1 MHTPGPY
8 DVETYSGEFVNVS
21 NPRIDSIKLIDI
33 AHALSQICR
42 YGGHCRT
49 FYSVAEH
56 AVCVSRRMERRG
68 CPVWKQIAG
77 LHHDDTE
84 YVLGDVPRPTKPL
97 FGPRYAELTALVD
110 QAICY
115 YLNSAVGSRL
125 WLDPINFHDPDVKD
139 ADNWMLFVEARH
151 LLPSRGINW
160 SGSQLDDWGVRKDG
174 LPGRIVTPDYW
185 YGGLQP
191 LEAEAQFLAR
201 HHELIGAL
209 S

>member
-1 MHTPGPY
+1 MYTPGPY
-8 DVETYSGEFVNVS
+8 DVETFSGQYVDVS

-56 AVCVSRRMERRG
+56 AVAVSKRMERKG
-68 CPVWKQIAG
+68 CAVWKQFAG

-97 FGPRYAELTALVD
+97 FGPRYAELSMMMDSV
-110 QAICY
+110 ICS
-115 YLNSAVGSRL
+115 YLMQGQPNL
-125 WLDPINFHDPDVKD
+125 WLSPDNFHDEEVKD

-160 SGSQLDDWGVRKDG
+160 SGSQLDDWGVRQDG

-185 YGGLQP
+185 RGGLQP
-191 LEAEAQFLAR
+191 IEAEALFLNR
-201 HHELIGAL
+201 HYELREAL

>member
-1 MHTPGPY
+1 MYTPGPY
-8 DVETYSGEFVNVS
+8 DVETFSGQFVDVS
-21 NPRIDSIKLIDI
+21 NPRIDSIKLEDI

-56 AVCVSRRMERRG
+56 SVAVSKRMERRG
-68 CPVWKQIAG
+68 CAVWRQFAG

-97 FGPRYAELTALVD
+97 FGPRYAELSLLMD
-110 QAICY
+110 QIICD
-115 YLNSAVGSRL
+115 YLNMGRPYDRL
-125 WLDPINFHDPDVKD
+125 IPSDFHARDVKD

-151 LLPSRGINW
+151 LLPSKGINW
-160 SGSQLDDWGVRKDG
+160 SGSQLDDWGVRQDG

-185 YGGLQP
+185 HGGLQP
-191 LEAEAQFLAR
+191 LAAEQLFLAR
-201 HHELIGAL
+201 HDELLRVL